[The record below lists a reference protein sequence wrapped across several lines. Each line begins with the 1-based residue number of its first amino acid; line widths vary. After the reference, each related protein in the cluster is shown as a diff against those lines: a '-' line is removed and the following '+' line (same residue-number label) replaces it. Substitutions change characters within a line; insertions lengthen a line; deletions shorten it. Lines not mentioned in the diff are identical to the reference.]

1 MDTAIIEVRNLT
13 LDDYNALKE
22 SMQKAYASLGGQYWK
37 EETLKRLIQ
46 KFPDGQIVIT
56 HNGDVVGCALSI
68 IVDYDKFGDKHTYLD
83 ITGNFSFDTHDP
95 DGDTL
100 YGIEVFVHPDY
111 RGLRLARRLY
121 DSRKLL
127 CERMNLRMI
136 IAGGRIPKYDM
147 YANELTPRQYIDKVR
162 NREILDPTLT
172 FQLSNDFQVKKIMR
186 NYLPEDNESRG
197 HATLLVWHNVYYD
210 SEKSIIL
217 RKKDI
222 IRIGLVQWQMR
233 PYFKPVATGG
243 IFC

>member
-1 MDTAIIEVRNLT
+1 M
-13 LDDYNALKE
+13 DDYNALKE

-147 YANELTPRQYIDKVR
+147 
-162 NREILDPTLT
+162 
-172 FQLSNDFQVKKIMR
+172 
-186 NYLPEDNESRG
+186 
-197 HATLLVWHNVYYD
+197 
-210 SEKSIIL
+210 
-217 RKKDI
+217 
-222 IRIGLVQWQMR
+222 
-233 PYFKPVATGG
+233 
-243 IFC
+243 